1 MYCALRW
8 LTGDLC
14 IAGNLQVFPSWSLE
28 RQAGGN
34 EKRKKA
40 GGGHYFL
47 MGFLTSSPFVWG
59 GGTRVTGVKGK
70 TRMNEKM

>member
-1 MYCALRW
+1 MRKERK
-8 LTGDLC
+8 
-14 IAGNLQVFPSWSLE
+14 QVE
-28 RQAGGN
+28 AII
-34 EKRKKA
+34 
-40 GGGHYFL
+40 FL

>member
-1 MYCALRW
+1 MYCALGW

-14 IAGNLQVFPSWSLE
+14 IAGNLQIFPSWSLE

-47 MGFLTSSPFVWG
+47 MGFFDIFSFCLG
-59 GGTRVTGVKGK
+59 RRDKGDRGK
-70 TRMNEKM
+70 RENENE